1 LEELAKSMM
10 REITVRSLI
19 SAHGLLGKRVEPALA
34 GTIIT
39 KESVIQGKNSFLY
52 HSRDIVFNWIANI
65 ALGALQMILFI
76 NQF

>member
-1 LEELAKSMM
+1 MCIRDS
-10 REITVRSLI
+10 
-19 SAHGLLGKRVEPALA
+19 GLLGRREEPALA

-39 KESVIQGKNSFLY
+39 KESVIQGENSFLY

-65 ALGALQMILFI
+65 ALRTLQMILII

>member
-1 LEELAKSMM
+1 M
-10 REITVRSLI
+10 REMTVRSLI
-19 SAHGLLGKRVEPALA
+19 MANGLLGRREEPALA

-39 KESVIQGKNSFLY
+39 KESVIQGENSFLY

-65 ALGALQMILFI
+65 ALRTLQMILII